1 MASVGSVVYGA
12 DYNAVVTKVNE
23 VLGDGTPYGPKYPV
37 FLPTQYSTLPPA
49 FSWQEDLGLN
59 TISIRYA
66 DVTFNPSPA
75 SRGPTQVY
83 DSVNDRSYYR
93 GTFQF
98 TATGI
103 TQIEYYSVGLISIL
117 GDYGYNQVLT
127 ASAVTATNTI
137 NKAEWQRLADDVN
150 RTYKH
155 QVGSTFTGYSSV
167 TGVIS
172 YSNLSIL
179 NSTMDS
185 CLVNRT
191 SLAVSQKTKSF
202 VQSMTNGGTW
212 GGVGGTGQVGVQN
225 ANSGTKATV
234 TIVFSNTNAM
244 QYFFNQGNSF
254 SLEGTGPV
262 SRTAPQDS
270 DWSDFLSR
278 TKYTYDINAYV
289 ASSATT
295 GLVTVLTDTTASGA
309 GTVYN
314 ANEIRIWASR
324 STATST
330 VNIEWH
336 MVDKHNPDATWGGVD
351 YVSAGAGCLV
361 YKTIANGALGT
372 FTGIQPNSITTG
384 TYSVTST

>member
-37 FLPTQYSTLPPA
+37 YLPTQYSTLPPT
-49 FSWQEDLGLN
+49 FNWQEDITLN

-66 DVTFNPSPA
+66 NFTFNPSPA
-75 SRGPTQVY
+75 TRGPVEVF
-83 DSVNDRSYYR
+83 DAPNDRSYYR
-93 GTFQF
+93 GAFQF

-127 ASAVTATNTI
+127 ANAVTATNTI

-150 RTYKH
+150 KTYKH
-155 QVGSTFTGYSSV
+155 QVGSTFTGYSSI

-179 NSTMDS
+179 NSTMDT

-191 SLAVSQKTKSF
+191 TMAPSQKTKSL
-202 VQSMTNGGTW
+202 VSSMTNGGTW
-212 GGVGGTGQVGVQN
+212 GGAGGTGQIGAIS
-225 ANSGTKATV
+225 ANSGTQATV

-244 QYFFNQGNSF
+244 QYFFNQGNSL
-254 SLEGTGPV
+254 SLEGIGPV
-262 SRTAPQDS
+262 STTAPQDS

-278 TKYTYDINAYV
+278 TKFAYDINSYV
-289 ASSATT
+289 ATSATT
-295 GLVTVLTDTTASGA
+295 GLVSVLTDTTASG
-309 GTVYN
+309 GGVIYN
-314 ANEIRIWASR
+314 SNEIRIYASR
-324 STATST
+324 STVTST
-330 VNIEWH
+330 VVIGWR
-336 MVDKHNPDATWGGVD
+336 MIDKHNPDVSWGGPD
-351 YVSAGAGCLV
+351 YVSPGAGCLV

-372 FTGIQPNSITTG
+372 FTGIEPLSITTS
-384 TYSVTST
+384 TYSATST